1 MSAANT
7 ADTAETAAELPPAGP
22 RPQPPPGTVVAGIAA
37 FAALELGLA
46 LFTVISP
53 HSFYTAIGP
62 FGAFN
67 PHYLRDVASFEGAI
81 GIALVLAIG
90 RPSWRV
96 PVLALATF
104 QFALHSLNHLFDIG
118 KAHPA
123 WTGYFDFFSLFA
135 ATVLLAWLWRMASAE
150 AAVATTRP
158 ATPAG
163 AEASLSP
170 TPGRSTT

>member
-1 MSAANT
+1 MST
-7 ADTAETAAELPPAGP
+7 SDTAPYQPQGSP
-22 RPQPPPGTVVAGIAA
+22 RPAPPPGTVVVGIAV

-46 LFTVISP
+46 LFTVISA

-67 PHYLRDVASFEGAI
+67 AHYLRDVASFEGAI

-123 WTGYFDFFSLFA
+123 WTGYFDFVSLFA
-135 ATVLLAWLWRMASAE
+135 ATVVLAWLWRMASLE
-150 AAVATTRP
+150 SP
-158 ATPAG
+158 
-163 AEASLSP
+163 LSP

>member
-1 MSAANT
+1 MNAANT
-7 ADTAETAAELPPAGP
+7 ADAAAEAPPEGP
-22 RPQPPPGTVVAGIAA
+22 RSQPPPGTVVVGLAA
-37 FAALELGLA
+37 FAAVELGLA
-46 LFTVISP
+46 LFTVISA
-53 HSFYTAIGP
+53 HAFYTAIGP

-81 GIALVLAIG
+81 GIALVLAIQ

-135 ATVLLAWLWRMASAE
+135 ATVLLAWLWRMASTE
-150 AAVATTRP
+150 AVGTTTDTAAP
-158 ATPAG
+158 VG
-163 AEASLSP
+163 AEAPLSP

>member
-1 MSAANT
+1 MSALNT
-7 ADTAETAAELPPAGP
+7 AAS
-22 RPQPPPGTVVAGIAA
+22 PPPGSPQSGPAPGTVAVGLTV

-46 LFTVISP
+46 LFTVISA

-67 PHYLRDVASFEGAI
+67 AHYLRDVASFEGAI
-81 GIALVLAIG
+81 GIAFVLAIG
-90 RPSWRV
+90 RPTWRV

-123 WTGYFDFFSLFA
+123 WTGYFDFFSLLA

-150 AAVATTRP
+150 VAGTTARAAA
-158 ATPAG
+158 PAG
-163 AEASLSP
+163 AEAPLSP
-170 TPGRSTT
+170 APERSTT

>member
-7 ADTAETAAELPPAGP
+7 ADAATELPPVGS
-22 RPQPPPGTVVAGIAA
+22 RPQPPPGTVVVGIAA
-37 FAALELGLA
+37 FAAVELGLA
-46 LFTVISP
+46 LFTVISA
-53 HSFYTAIGP
+53 HAFYTAIGP

-135 ATVLLAWLWRMASAE
+135 ATVALAWLWRMASSE
-150 AAVATTRP
+150 AAGATTRAVAP
-158 ATPAG
+158 AD

-170 TPGRSTT
+170 ISGRSIT

>member
-1 MSAANT
+1 MNAANT
-7 ADTAETAAELPPAGP
+7 AQAAAEVPQEGP
-22 RPQPPPGTVVAGIAA
+22 RPQPPPGTVVVGIAA
-37 FAALELGLA
+37 FAAVELGLA
-46 LFTVISP
+46 LFTVISA

-81 GIALVLAIG
+81 GIALVLAIQ
-90 RPSWRV
+90 RPAWRV

-118 KAHPA
+118 RAHPA

-135 ATVLLAWLWRMASAE
+135 ATVLLAWLWRMASLE
-150 AAVATTRP
+150 AP
-158 ATPAG
+158 
-163 AEASLSP
+163 LSP

>member
-1 MSAANT
+1 MNAPS
-7 ADTAETAAELPPAGP
+7 TAEAATDLPPASP
-22 RPQPPPGTVVAGIAA
+22 RPAPPPGAVVVGLAV

-46 LFTVISP
+46 LFTVISA

-67 PHYLRDVASFEGAI
+67 AHYLRDVASFEGAI
-81 GIALVLAIG
+81 GIAFVLAIG
-90 RPSWRV
+90 RPTWRV

-135 ATVLLAWLWRMASAE
+135 ATVLLAWLWRMASLE
-150 AAVATTRP
+150 AP
-158 ATPAG
+158 
-163 AEASLSP
+163 LSP

>member
-1 MSAANT
+1 MSAS
-7 ADTAETAAELPPAGP
+7 DTAHAAADHPPGSA
-22 RPQPPPGTVVAGIAA
+22 RPAPAPGTVVVGIAV

-46 LFTVISP
+46 LFTVISA

-67 PHYLRDVASFEGAI
+67 AHYLRDVASFEGAI

-90 RPSWRV
+90 RPAWRV

-118 KAHPA
+118 RAHPA

-135 ATVLLAWLWRMASAE
+135 ATVLLAWLWRMASLE
-150 AAVATTRP
+150 AP
-158 ATPAG
+158 
-163 AEASLSP
+163 LSP

>member
-1 MSAANT
+1 MSASDT
-7 ADTAETAAELPPAGP
+7 ADAAAENPPGRP
-22 RPQPPPGTVVAGIAA
+22 RPAPAPGTVVVGMAV

-46 LFTVISP
+46 LFTVVSA
-53 HSFYTAIGP
+53 HAFYTAIGP

-81 GIALVLAIG
+81 GIALVLAIQ

-135 ATVLLAWLWRMASAE
+135 ATVLLAWLWRMASIE
-150 AAVATTRP
+150 AAGTTAR
-158 ATPAG
+158 AAAPAG
-163 AEASLSP
+163 AEAPLSP
-170 TPGRSTT
+170 TPGRSIT

>member
-1 MSAANT
+1 MNASQPAEAA
-7 ADTAETAAELPPAGP
+7 DDLPPAGP
-22 RPQPPPGTVVAGIAA
+22 STPPPPGTVVVGIAA
-37 FAALELGLA
+37 FAAVELGLA
-46 LFTVISP
+46 LFTVISA

-81 GIALVLAIG
+81 GIALVLAIQ

-135 ATVLLAWLWRMASAE
+135 ATVALAWLWRMANTE
-150 AAVATTRP
+150 AVGAT
-158 ATPAG
+158 AGAAAPAG
-163 AEASLSP
+163 VEAPLAP
-170 TPGRSTT
+170 TPGRSIT

>member
-1 MSAANT
+1 MNAANT
-7 ADTAETAAELPPAGP
+7 ADAAAELPPAGR
-22 RPQPPPGTVVAGIAA
+22 RPQPPPGTVAVGIAA
-37 FAALELGLA
+37 FAAIELALA
-46 LFTVISP
+46 LFTVVSA
-53 HSFYTAIGP
+53 HSFYTGIGP

-67 PHYLRDVASFEGAI
+67 AHYLRDVASFEGAI
-81 GIALVLAIG
+81 GIALVLAIQ

-135 ATVLLAWLWRMASAE
+135 ATVALAWLWRMASTE
-150 AAVATTRP
+150 AAGATIR
-158 ATPAG
+158 AAAPAG
-163 AEASLSP
+163 AETPLSP
-170 TPGRSTT
+170 TPGRIIR

>member
-1 MSAANT
+1 MSASNT
-7 ADTAETAAELPPAGP
+7 ADAAAELPPEGP
-22 RPQPPPGTVVAGIAA
+22 RSQAPPGTVVVGIAA
-37 FAALELGLA
+37 FAAVELGLA
-46 LFTVISP
+46 LFTVISA

-96 PVLALATF
+96 PVLALATI

-135 ATVLLAWLWRMASAE
+135 ATALLAWLWRMASAE
-150 AAVATTRP
+150 AAGATIP
-158 ATPAG
+158 AAAPAG
-163 AEASLSP
+163 AQTQLSP

>member
-1 MSAANT
+1 MNAADAAAQLSP
-7 ADTAETAAELPPAGP
+7 ADPDPGPA
-22 RPQPPPGTVVAGIAA
+22 PGTVVVGIAV

-46 LFTVISP
+46 LFTVISA

-118 KAHPA
+118 KAHPS

-135 ATVLLAWLWRMASAE
+135 ATLVLAWLWRIASLE
-150 AAVATTRP
+150 AP
-158 ATPAG
+158 
-163 AEASLSP
+163 LSP

>member
-1 MSAANT
+1 
-7 ADTAETAAELPPAGP
+7 
-22 RPQPPPGTVVAGIAA
+22 V

-46 LFTVISP
+46 LFTVISA

-62 FGAFN
+62 FGPFN
-67 PHYLRDVASFEGAI
+67 AHYLRDVASFEGAI
-81 GIALVLAIG
+81 GIALVLAIQ

-135 ATVLLAWLWRMASAE
+135 ATILLAWLWRMASVEAADATATATGRADAPPGAE
-150 AAVATTRP
+150 AA
-158 ATPAG
+158 
-163 AEASLSP
+163 LSP
-170 TPGRSTT
+170 TPGRSIT